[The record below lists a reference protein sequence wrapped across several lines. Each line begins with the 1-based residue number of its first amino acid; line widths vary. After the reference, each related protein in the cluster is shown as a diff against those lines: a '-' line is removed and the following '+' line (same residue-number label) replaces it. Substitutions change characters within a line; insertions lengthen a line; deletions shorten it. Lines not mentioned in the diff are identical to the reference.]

1 MPKLTEAEIIGR
13 LPAAKGWDRLGDM
26 LVRSWNFPSTRRALD
41 FVKDVVDLADEAGH
55 HPDIILSYRT
65 VRLEVSTHAEGGLTD
80 ADFAF
85 VTGVESI
92 PTDR

>member
-1 MPKLTEAEIIGR
+1 MPKMTEVEIAGR
-13 LPAAKGWDRLGDM
+13 LPSAKGWDRLGDM
-26 LVRSWNFPSTRRALD
+26 LVRSWRFPSTRRALD
-41 FVKDVVDLADEAGH
+41 FVREVVGLADQSGH

-65 VRLEVSTHAEGGLTD
+65 VRLELSTHDQGGLTD

-85 VTGVESI
+85 VAGVESI

>member
-1 MPKLTEAEIIGR
+1 MSKMTEVEIVER
-13 LPAAKGWDRLGDM
+13 LPATKGWTRLGDM

-41 FVKDVVDLADEAGH
+41 FIRDVVEQADQSDH

-65 VRLEVSTHAEGGLTD
+65 VRLEVSTHAEGGLTE
-80 ADFAF
+80 ADFSF
-85 VTGVESI
+85 VGEVESI